1 MVIAVVNQKGCCG
14 KSTIATNLAAMFAA
28 VRVKEGDE
36 MSKKSFKIARKSG
49 QRNGIQTS
57 AAPSLGGKG
66 RTRKATPSATPTA
79 SAGIGQ
85 TTRKT
90 IEVPEDYF
98 FRVKMRALERKML
111 EKELWAEILGEY
123 FESHPTV

>member
-1 MVIAVVNQKGCCG
+1 
-14 KSTIATNLAAMFAA
+14 
-28 VRVKEGDE
+28 
-36 MSKKSFKIARKSG
+36 MSKKDFKIARKPG
-49 QRNGIQTS
+49 QGNGAQAIAT
-57 AAPSLGGKG
+57 ATAPESKA
-66 RTRKATPSATPTA
+66 RTRKAASAPTA
-79 SAGIGQ
+79 SSDVGVGP

-123 FESHPTV
+123 FEKHRFV

>member
-1 MVIAVVNQKGCCG
+1 
-14 KSTIATNLAAMFAA
+14 
-28 VRVKEGDE
+28 
-36 MSKKSFKIARKSG
+36 MSKKNFKIARKPG
-49 QRNGIQTS
+49 QGNGAQAIATTP
-57 AAPSLGGKG
+57 APESKE
-66 RTRKATPSATPTA
+66 RTRRAASASATSLNVSVGP
-79 SAGIGQ
+79 

-123 FESHPTV
+123 FKNHPTN